1 MSNFPG
7 ATFIQGAMSIPDSR
21 VWQSRAH
28 KETLQKL
35 NRTDKKMQGPFKY
48 SQNNSQLIYSWKLGF
63 EVERTS
69 SRSQILDRDV
79 NFYMNGLW
87 NQQPTSCP
95 NGDTLKCGCPKIC
108 NIANSPTKPAELL
121 FCNNVGN
128 ILYRV

>member
-1 MSNFPG
+1 
-7 ATFIQGAMSIPDSR
+7 MSIPDSR

-48 SQNNSQLIYSWKLGF
+48 SQNNGQLIYSWKLGF

-79 NFYMNGLW
+79 NFYMKHCLFEPETKGHFDIPSPIKTD
-87 NQQPTSCP
+87 QKSR
-95 NGDTLKCGCPKIC
+95 IV
-108 NIANSPTKPAELL
+108 NSLLQVTK
-121 FCNNVGN
+121 VH
-128 ILYRV
+128 

>member
-1 MSNFPG
+1 MKEKKLKNDRNALIDVKMNINYDVKIFRRG
-7 ATFIQGAMSIPDSR
+7 AMFIQGAMSIPDSR

-48 SQNNSQLIYSWKLGF
+48 SQNNSQLIYSWKLEF

-79 NFYMNGLW
+79 NFYMKH
-87 NQQPTSCP
+87 C
-95 NGDTLKCGCPKIC
+95 
-108 NIANSPTKPAELL
+108 L
-121 FCNNVGN
+121 FEPET
-128 ILYRV
+128 